1 MANATTNTSMIAI
14 VEKINDDYE
23 YIQYNE
29 KLRLIHSIKDDM
41 YQMQSIIASCNSKK
55 RVNDWFHIQSA
66 QEILNEMKSTGIP
79 ADQKS
84 YEDRP
89 NLSNDL
95 KGYYV
100 HRLLVNYIAMWA
112 SPKYAIYIAQLLDS
126 LFEKQR
132 DELQNKIDNQQKV
145 IKEQKPRMVPNGK
158 QTNYKYMIWK
168 EDINKPEYIRL
179 HLVRRNTKSFYE
191 YTKIKNSDACWYFK
205 YDLPIAMTPNED
217 IKKLIKK
224 NFAGEEA
231 IAKGCNID
239 IKIDKLEQLKELI
252 TTYFNTYQA

>member
-41 YQMQSIIASCNSKK
+41 YQMQSILTACKSNKK
-55 RVNDWFHIQSA
+55 VNDWFRNQSS
-66 QEILNEMKSTGIP
+66 QEILNEMEGTGIP
-79 ADQKS
+79 VPSK
-84 YEDRP
+84 RM
-89 NLSNDL
+89 DL
-95 KGYYV
+95 IPGLQGFYV
-100 HRLLVNYIAMWA
+100 HRLLVNHIAMWA
-112 SPKYAIYIAQLLDS
+112 SPKYAIYIAQLLDTY
-126 LFEKQR
+126 FEKQR
-132 DELQNKIDNQQKV
+132 EELQKV

-205 YDLPIAMTPNED
+205 SDLPIAMTPNED